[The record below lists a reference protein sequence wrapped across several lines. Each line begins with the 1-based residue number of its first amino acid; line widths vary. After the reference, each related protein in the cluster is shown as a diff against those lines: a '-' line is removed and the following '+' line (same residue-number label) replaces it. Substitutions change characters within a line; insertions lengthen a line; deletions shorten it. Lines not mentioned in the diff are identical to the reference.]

1 MCLINVVH
9 EHFITQKG
17 KNQNQ
22 DLKILGGRGLGG
34 MRTNIW
40 GLGPTAEKNKYPQA
54 SKLKTKVT
62 TWW

>member
-22 DLKILGGRGLGG
+22 DFKILWGRGLGG

-40 GLGPTAEKNKYPQA
+40 GLGPTAEKNKYPP
-54 SKLKTKVT
+54 SKQT
-62 TWW
+62 